1 MTTRRTEARVSA
13 SGSADPETVWQRYAQ
28 PRLWPTWS
36 PQIRSVE
43 YDHPTLRPG
52 TRGVVRTFGGMGI
65 PFEVEEVD
73 PWKRTWAWQV
83 EVLGQTLH
91 LDHGVEPAEGPG
103 SRTWLKVT
111 GPPVISHIYAHV
123 AAIIALRRLVR
134 A

>member
-1 MTTRRTEARVSA
+1 MTTRRTEGRVSVT
-13 SGSADPETVWQRYAQ
+13 GSADPETVWQRYAQ

-43 YDHPTLRPG
+43 YDHPTLRPR
-52 TRGVVRTFGGMGI
+52 TRGVVRTFGGAGI

-73 PWKRTWAWQV
+73 DLRRTWAWRV
-83 EVLGQTLH
+83 EVRGLRLH
-91 LDHGVEPAEGPG
+91 LDHGVESAEGAG

-111 GPPVISHIYAHV
+111 GPPVISHLYAHV
-123 AAIIALRRLVR
+123 AATLALRRLVR